1 MTVRGFKCLM
11 CGDTVIS
18 RAQHDF
24 VTCYCGN
31 VSVDG
36 GQKTDFFGV
45 SIIDTN
51 KSEFKHLELDIT
63 SDDLYNDYNTE
74 KDKYNLI
81 RDFSFSKKERDAA
94 KAKILLKKH
103 T

>member
-1 MTVRGFKCLM
+1 MITVRGFKCLM

-45 SIIDTN
+45 SIIDID
-51 KSEFKHLELDIT
+51 KSEFKQIKLDIT
-63 SDDLYNDYNTE
+63 FDDLYNDYNTE
-74 KDKYNLI
+74 KNKYNLI
-81 RDFSFSKKERDAA
+81 RDPSYSKKERDAA
-94 KAKILLKKH
+94 RAKILLKA
-103 T
+103 